1 MLSEEEKE
9 AILKLNTLYTN
20 KEMSVKYAKIDN
32 RMTAFKQQLD
42 KEVNSWKIILNLIEK
57 QKRMI
62 DLMAEDLKTDYH
74 SKEWIIKYYEEK
86 MK

>member
-1 MLSEEEKE
+1 MITEEEKE

-57 QKRMI
+57 QTQLI

-74 SKEWIIKYYEEK
+74 SKEWVIKNYEEK
-86 MK
+86 VK